1 MNKTEAWEQSRWIG
15 FLLSKMPTLTMLA
28 LVAFTVLV
36 FTGLALVVQLLA
48 SASYDDTIKMYREED
63 DDW

>member
-1 MNKTEAWEQSRWIG
+1 MDWPFAFQIATPTKSSLMN
-15 FLLSKMPTLTMLA
+15 
-28 LVAFTVLV
+28 FTVLV
-36 FTGLALVVQLLA
+36 FIDLTFVVQLLA

>member
-1 MNKTEAWEQSRWIG
+1 
-15 FLLSKMPTLTMLA
+15 MPTLTMLA

-36 FTGLALVVQLLA
+36 FAGLALVVQLLA

>member
-1 MNKTEAWEQSRWIG
+1 MRRIVYFQITT
-15 FLLSKMPTLTMLA
+15 PTVSILNLV
-28 LVAFTVLV
+28 VAFTVLV
-36 FTGLALVVQLLA
+36 FAGLAHVMQLLA